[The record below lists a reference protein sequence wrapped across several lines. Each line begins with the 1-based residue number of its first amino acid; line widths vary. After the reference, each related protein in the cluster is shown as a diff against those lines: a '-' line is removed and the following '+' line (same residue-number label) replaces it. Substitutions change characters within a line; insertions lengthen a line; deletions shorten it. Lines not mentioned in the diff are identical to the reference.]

1 MRQVGRLLLSAERLV
16 AAYPAQAAA
25 TQLRLT
31 QSSSS
36 SPLYLHRVYLLYS
49 IYRFYHM
56 LLTTLLAWSLPT
68 LLYTH
73 ILLNPPPSHH
83 FTYNILFYTLRTL
96 SLVLLLLSTLHTF
109 CRIYPAILLST
120 TLCIIGLYNLNLRQ
134 RHKLGHRNNALHA
147 VAPNYINYILQS
159 IQFSTAFNS
168 ALPSAHTTSALSS
181 HDDPLPLLCTF
192 NCINWTTHY
201 AAVCAQLRLQ
211 EDILK
216 GSLISSY
223 C

>member
-1 MRQVGRLLLSAERLV
+1 M

-96 SLVLLLLSTLHTF
+96 SLVLLLLSTLHT
-109 CRIYPAILLST
+109 IQSVKST
-120 TLCIIGLYNLNLRQ
+120 LPSFKHCSV
-134 RHKLGHRNNALHA
+134 HW
-147 VAPNYINYILQS
+147 PLQS
-159 IQFSTAFNS
+159 ELA
-168 ALPSAHTTSALSS
+168 TS
-181 HDDPLPLLCTF
+181 
-192 NCINWTTHY
+192 
-201 AAVCAQLRLQ
+201 AQLRTSQ
-211 EDILK
+211 QRTAR
-216 GSLISSY
+216 SSAELH
-223 C
+223 

>member
-1 MRQVGRLLLSAERLV
+1 MNFLSIGFHQITAQYEASRLLPSAKRLV

-73 ILLNPPPSHH
+73 ILLNPPPPPHH

-96 SLVLLLLSTLHTF
+96 SLVLLLLSTLRTF

-147 VAPNYINYILQS
+147 VALNYINYILQS
-159 IQFSTAFNS
+159 LQLSTALSS
-168 ALPSAHTTSALSS
+168 ARTASALSP
-181 HDDPLPLLCTF
+181 HDEPLPLLCTF
-192 NCINWTTHY
+192 NCINWTTH
-201 AAVCAQLRLQ
+201 
-211 EDILK
+211 
-216 GSLISSY
+216 
-223 C
+223 